1 MFTEFFV
8 CDYEIFCIAILNSNA
23 SHCFKVPVFSEFS
36 LDLLA
41 ENSTLHTSQK
51 EVIGFCSLSFVYG

>member
-1 MFTEFFV
+1 V
-8 CDYEIFCIAILNSNA
+8 SA
-23 SHCFKVPVFSEFS
+23 FSGFS

-41 ENSTLHTSQK
+41 ENLTLQTSQK